1 MASKRI
7 ALFLYLFL
15 LVVPSG
21 VMAQYVPG
29 KKSGNGVALEYKKV
43 VGDSLRVRKSK
54 LESEKKKSGAA
65 KPRNTAA
72 KRVKAASPKVDS
84 VKYEPRVYRLGERVI
99 MQGDS
104 GRDVRNVA
112 DILVKKLYFDEDSI
126 IYTKGGGVLYEGDL
140 LRAVKH
146 FQEFNGFYP
155 DGIITREL
163 IKALRKRK

>member
-21 VMAQYVPG
+21 VLAQYVPG
-29 KKSGNGVALEYKKV
+29 KKSGNGVALEYKKA
-43 VGDSLRVRKSK
+43 VGDSLQVRKSK
-54 LESEKKKSGAA
+54 LEPEKKKSSAA
-65 KPRNTAA
+65 KPRNAA
-72 KRVKAASPKVDS
+72 VKRVKAASSKVDS
-84 VKYEPRVYRLGERVI
+84 VKYEPRAYRLGERVI

-126 IYTKGGGVLYEGDL
+126 IYTKGGGALYDGDL
-140 LRAVKH
+140 VRAVKH